1 MGRSAANDA
10 GERIFH
16 YEGLMMKRNTGL
28 SITPRLAYQGFF
40 MRAISAAF
48 CLLWLGLLLALP
60 STRVFA
66 EDALPNDLAAK
77 IDEIARDAL
86 AKSGVPSASIAVVRG
101 GKSVYARAYGDAR
114 LDPRTPATSAMRYS
128 VGSISKQFTA
138 AAILM
143 LQQQGKLSLDDK
155 VAKYFPE
162 LTDADKITIRQL
174 LSHTS
179 GYQDF
184 WPQDYLYPMM
194 KHPTTPA
201 FVMDMW
207 GKKPL
212 DFAPGA
218 LWQYSN
224 TNYTIAGA
232 IVQKLTGQVPF
243 EFLQQHVFPELGIR
257 DAYDSNLHALRATDA
272 RGYSRYALG
281 PPRPSQK
288 EGVNWMYGAGEL
300 ALTAGDLAKWDIAM
314 IDNTLLQP
322 ASWREMETDVLL
334 NDRLASGYGLG
345 VFVGD
350 IDGHRMISHD
360 GEVQGFTAGNYV
372 FPDDHIAVVVLT
384 NQDAVGT
391 YGVIGKGIA
400 KALFEVHD
408 PAANKALVQARA
420 IFAGLQRGSIDRSLF
435 TANANSY
442 FGATAMNDYR
452 ASLSALGEPQSFNMR
467 RASKRGGMQMRSY
480 SVIFPNMEL
489 EIVTYALPN
498 GKLEQYMVSSAD

>member
-1 MGRSAANDA
+1 
-10 GERIFH
+10 
-16 YEGLMMKRNTGL
+16 MKRNIGP
-28 SITPRLAYQGFF
+28 SITLPLGYQGPFAR
-40 MRAISAAF
+40 MKPAAF
-48 CLLWLGLLLALP
+48 RLLCLVLLLAFA
-60 STRVFA
+60 STPVFA
-66 EDALPNDLAAK
+66 QDALPNSLAAK

-101 GKSVYARAYGDAR
+101 GKSVYAKAYGDAR
-114 LDPRTPATSAMRYS
+114 LDPRTPATPAMRYS
-128 VGSISKQFTA
+128 LGSISKEFTA

-162 LTDADKITIRQL
+162 LTDAGQITIRQL

-184 WPQDYLYPMM
+184 WPQDYLFPMM

-201 FVMDMW
+201 FIMDTW

-218 LWQYSN
+218 QWQYSN

-232 IVQKLTGQVPF
+232 IVQKLTGQLPF

-257 DAYDSNLHALRATDA
+257 DAYNSNLHALPATDA

-281 PPRPSQK
+281 PLRPSQK
-288 EGVNWMYGAGEL
+288 EGVNWVYGAGEL
-300 ALTAGDLAKWDIAM
+300 ALTASDLAKWDIAM
-314 IDNTLLQP
+314 IDDTLLQP
-322 ASWREMETDVLL
+322 ASWRQMETDVLL

-345 VFVGD
+345 VFVGEM
-350 IDGHRMISHD
+350 DGHRMISHD
-360 GEVQGFTAGNYV
+360 GEVEGFTAGNFV
-372 FPDDHIAVVVLT
+372 FPDDRIAVVVLT

-391 YGVIGKGIA
+391 SGVIGKRIA
-400 KALFEVHD
+400 NALFEVHD
-408 PAANKALVQARA
+408 PAANRALARA
-420 IFAGLQRGSIDRSLF
+420 RMIFGGLQQGRIDRSLF

-442 FGATAMNDYR
+442 FDATALDDYKT
-452 ASLSALGEPQSFNMR
+452 SLAALGEPQSFKIR
-467 RASKRGGMQMRSY
+467 GARKRGGMQMRAY
-480 SVIFPNMEL
+480 SVTFPSTEL
-489 EIVTYALPN
+489 QIVTYALPD
-498 GKLEQYMVSSAD
+498 GKLEQYMVSSGD